1 METLEAENTDAAM
14 ILDPNNIRA
23 DFPILERKVNGHPL
37 VYLDNGASSQK
48 PKAVIDAISEYY
60 THDHSNI
67 HRGVHTLSGNAT
79 EQYELVRE
87 KVRNLVNAA
96 HAHEIIFTRGTTE
109 SINLLA
115 YSIGKGLIEEDDEII
130 VTELEHHSNIVPWQL
145 LCEERGAKLKVVPVD
160 DNGNPD
166 LGSYNTLLTNK
177 TKVVSVAHVS
187 NTLGTVLPLKEII
200 NSAHEKGALVVI
212 DGAQAVPH
220 MRVDLQ
226 DLDCDFYCFSSHKMF
241 GPTGMGVLYGK
252 QHLLDEL
259 PPYHGG
265 GNMISSVTFEKTEY
279 NDLPHKFEAG
289 TPNISGGIG
298 LGAAIDYIEGVGYEN
313 IEVYEHNLLT
323 YAIQELKKIKGL
335 RLIGEPK
342 EQAGVISFLLGA
354 HHPLDVGTILDQL
367 GIAVRTGHHC
377 TQPLMD
383 RFGITGTVRASFSFY
398 NTKEEVDKLVA
409 GILKAESL
417 LG

>member
-1 METLEAENTDAAM
+1 M

-60 THDHSNI
+60 TNDHSNI

>member
-1 METLEAENTDAAM
+1 
-14 ILDPNNIRA
+14 
-23 DFPILERKVNGHPL
+23 
-37 VYLDNGASSQK
+37 
-48 PKAVIDAISEYY
+48 
-60 THDHSNI
+60 
-67 HRGVHTLSGNAT
+67 
-79 EQYELVRE
+79 
-87 KVRNLVNAA
+87 
-96 HAHEIIFTRGTTE
+96 
-109 SINLLA
+109 
-115 YSIGKGLIEEDDEII
+115 
-130 VTELEHHSNIVPWQL
+130 
-145 LCEERGAKLKVVPVD
+145 
-160 DNGNPD
+160 
-166 LGSYNTLLTNK
+166 
-177 TKVVSVAHVS
+177 
-187 NTLGTVLPLKEII
+187 
-200 NSAHEKGALVVI
+200 
-212 DGAQAVPH
+212 
-220 MRVDLQ
+220 MRVDVQ

-241 GPTGMGVLYGK
+241 GPTGVGVLYGK